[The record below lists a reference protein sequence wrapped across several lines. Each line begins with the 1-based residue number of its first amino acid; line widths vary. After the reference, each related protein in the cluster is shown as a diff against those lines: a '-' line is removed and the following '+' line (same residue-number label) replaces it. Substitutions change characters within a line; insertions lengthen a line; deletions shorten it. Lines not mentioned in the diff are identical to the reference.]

1 MEADTREPLGRDAEA
16 KEELVAMLAEEFL
29 ERLRAGEALGIE
41 TYVAAHP
48 EGAPELGELLP
59 AMVDMEGLVHTS
71 LPPAP
76 AWAHYPERLGDY
88 RLLERIGSGG
98 MGTVF
103 RALQE
108 SLHREVAVKILAPSW
123 NADARH
129 SEAFENESRV
139 IAGLRHTNI
148 VEVYGA
154 GQEGDYRY
162 YVMGLVNGQGVSAG
176 RLAAAFP
183 GVSYEKAVAKVGV
196 QAARALAF
204 AHRHGVVHRDV
215 KPGNLLLD
223 ANGVLHVSDFGLATV
238 LNSGEDAPLVTQSH
252 DGTLR
257 YMAPE
262 RLMKGINSF
271 AGDQYGLGLTLYE
284 LMVRRPVFRETAP
297 GKLVHSICSC
307 ALEPLRGA
315 GELGAIINKAI
326 SFDPADRYAAMDD
339 MAADLQRYLEG
350 KPVKARPATLL
361 RRYVLWMRRRPA
373 VAIWSHVAAVMV
385 VALMVTISI
394 AYARERASL
403 KSENEQRR
411 RAELNAQ
418 IADASLQRIFSSMV
432 YHGEGDEDF
441 LPPSRADAR
450 LIQDLMPYY
459 EQLVAHAGNGG
470 AKVIEAAS
478 ILAAIALQTG
488 DYATAETYF
497 RRVAEA
503 APEGSLAQAEATNGL
518 ATAIYSQSDISR
530 YEEANRLL
538 LAQAAQPQEGVS
550 YDTRL
555 ERVRGLLLAARHLE
569 WRPPGKPPGKA
580 GQDGK
585 AGRQSH
591 SRSSRLRMN
600 RALAAQGGEPAYGKQ
615 RGGLNRRAARLLRA
629 LLDEQPGNEKARLL
643 QAELLQFSRGGEV
656 KRLLAPN
663 GETALSVL
671 EELLK
676 EQPQS
681 DVFQRAYLR
690 LVIAPPFPGTERQTV
705 DWQQAA
711 QYAQNLLAFNPGDS
725 ESIMLFL
732 TVRDRYAEAL
742 ARGGKADEA
751 TRENE
756 RTLGVLS
763 FLTSRADFTP
773 EIREK
778 LVMLVAMHPRHDE
791 ARTQQAEE
799 LRTLLQNYDEQRIKA
814 LQKRMQRMREEMP
827 RLRPLRHGNGHPAR
841 RHPPAQAP
849 QAGNHRA
856 EGSCLAPKVR
866 A

>member
-1 MEADTREPLGRDAEA
+1 ME
-16 KEELVAMLAEEFL
+16 EEEQVAALAEEFL
-29 ERLRAGEALGIE
+29 EHLRSGEAITAE
-41 TYVAAHP
+41 AFAALHP
-48 EGAPELGELLP
+48 PCAHELLELLP
-59 AMVDMEGLVHTS
+59 AMVDMEGLGHSTRS
-71 LPPAP
+71 PAP
-76 AWAHYPERLGDY
+76 GMAHYPERLGDY
-88 RLLERIGSGG
+88 RLLERLGCGG

-108 SLHREVAVKILAPSW
+108 SLHREVAVKVLAPSW

-162 YVMGLVNGQGVSAG
+162 YVMGLVKGRGVSPG

-183 GVSYEKAVAKVGV
+183 GTPYKRAVAMVGL

-204 AHRHGVVHRDV
+204 AHKHGVVHRDV

-223 ANGVLHVSDFGLATV
+223 DAGVLHVSDFGLATV
-238 LNSGEDAPLVTQSH
+238 LNSGEDAPLVTQSY

-262 RLMKGINSF
+262 RLLKGINSF
-271 AGDQYGLGLTLYE
+271 AGDQYSLGLTLYE
-284 LMVRRPVFRETAP
+284 LIARQPVFHATAP
-297 GKLVHSICSC
+297 GKLVHCICSGS
-307 ALEPLRGA
+307 LEPLRGL
-315 GELGAIINKAI
+315 GELGAIINKAV
-326 SFDPADRYAAMDD
+326 SFEPSYRYASMEE

-350 KPVKARPATLL
+350 KPVAARPASFL
-361 RRYVLWMRRRPA
+361 RRYALWVRRRPA
-373 VAIWSHVAAVMV
+373 VAIWSHIAAMSVL
-385 VALMVTISI
+385 ALMVTISV

-459 EQLVAHAGNGG
+459 EQLVSQAESGSDKMA
-470 AKVIEAAS
+470 EAAS

-503 APEGSLAQAEATNGL
+503 SPRGSLAQAEAVNGL
-518 ATAIYSQSDISR
+518 ATAIYSQGDMSR

-538 LAQAAQPQEGVS
+538 LSQADTMQEGAS
-550 YDTRL
+550 YETRL
-555 ERVRGLLLAARHLE
+555 EWVRGLLLAARHAG
-569 WRPPGKPPGKA
+569 WRPPMPPHREKGEQGPKRP
-580 GQDGK
+580 G
-585 AGRQSH
+585 
-591 SRSSRLRMN
+591 SRSSRMRMQQA
-600 RALAAQGGEPAYGKQ
+600 RIEPASMRQ
-615 RGGLNRRAARLLRA
+615 REGLGIRAAKLLRT
-629 LLDEQPGNEKARLL
+629 LLDERPGNEKARLM
-643 QAELLQFSRGGEV
+643 QAELLQFFRGG
-656 KRLLAPN
+656 RIRHLMAPQ
-663 GETALSVL
+663 GETPLALV
-671 EELLK
+671 EGLLR

-681 DVFQRAYLR
+681 EVYQRAYLR
-690 LVIAPPFPGTERQTV
+690 LAVAPRHPNGEEV
-705 DWQQAA
+705 DGKRAV

-725 ESIMLFL
+725 ELIMLFL
-732 TVRDRYAEAL
+732 AVRDRYASSLSREGKTEEA
-742 ARGGKADEA
+742 AKER
-751 TRENE
+751 E

-763 FLTSRADFTP
+763 FLTSRAEFTP
-773 EIREK
+773 ELREK
-778 LVMLVAMHPRHDE
+778 LVMLVALPPRHDNI
-791 ARTQQAEE
+791 RTQQEEE
-799 LRTLLQNYDEQRIKA
+799 LRILLQDYDDQRIKA
-814 LQKRMQRMREEMP
+814 LQQRMQRMRAEMRRRPP
-827 RLRPLRHGNGHPAR
+827 RRGGIIP
-841 RHPPAQAP
+841 RHPDPFPGRKEHAAP
-849 QAGNHRA
+849 
-856 EGSCLAPKVR
+856 
-866 A
+866 